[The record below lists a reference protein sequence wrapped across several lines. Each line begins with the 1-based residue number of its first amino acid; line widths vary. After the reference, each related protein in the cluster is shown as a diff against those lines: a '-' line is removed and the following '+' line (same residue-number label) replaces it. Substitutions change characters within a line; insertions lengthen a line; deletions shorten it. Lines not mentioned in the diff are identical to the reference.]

1 VKLIQ
6 EGPKTARLILCG
18 EAPGANEQR
27 EGRPFIGG
35 SGMLL
40 NDVLAGAGL
49 SRSECFITN
58 VCHIQP
64 PGNDFSWFMRKQNQ
78 KHLIAGVIQLRKDIL
93 EIKPNLVVALGAQA
107 LKLLTGKPHIE
118 KWRGSILES
127 SVIPGQKVIGTYHPA
142 ACLRTWDYKAVVD
155 LDMRRIAEE
164 SQYPDIRL
172 PQREYYLNPD
182 PATRMR
188 LMEEMSQAEWLAID
202 IETVEIPGGKVVI
215 SCVGFSD
222 RPDRAMVIPMKDSS
236 DWLLV
241 ETLCLCAAKKIFQNG
256 FYDVEI
262 FHQNGIQV
270 LHYEWDTML
279 AHHSLYTEC
288 ATSED
293 EVAMLTRKGSKRK
306 KAALMKGLAFLTSIN
321 TREPFYK
328 DDGKRWKETGDIKV
342 FWLYNGKDAAVTR
355 EIRDVQ
361 AQDIT
366 EFGVWSTFQHEMS
379 LVEPLM
385 EMTRTG
391 ILVDKE
397 AHAQLLKKYQTEVDN
412 LQRFLE
418 STAGDLANAKSPQ
431 QMHAL
436 LYERLGLPVQ
446 YKKNKEGDPRVTADK
461 DAINKLAEKY
471 PHPVL
476 LTILEVRERRD
487 IIERYLNTAYGAD
500 GRMRCS
506 FDVTGTRSGRLAS
519 RASLDGTG
527 TNLQNQPEE
536 IRRMYKAD
544 EGCIFVYRDYSQAEA
559 RVVAYLAREEGLIQL
574 FEDPSRDVHKENAS
588 RIFGIPPEA
597 VSEEQR
603 YNAKRGVHAF
613 NYGMEDDKFVK
624 VVNQAYR
631 DTGFRM
637 NHATARKIREG
648 YFLLYPGIKANFWR
662 EVEQELRRD
671 RMLVNL
677 FGRKRMF
684 FGRFDDKMIRDA
696 YSFKPQ
702 STVGDLCCMAL
713 RRCYD
718 MIQKGR
724 PELNAKLLLNVH
736 DSLLMQCPIEHATT
750 VASLMEEAM
759 RIPLSCFGRTF
770 YIPTDCKVG
779 FNWGNRPKKNP
790 EDNPRGLIA
799 LDKWITEVAA

>member
-1 VKLIQ
+1 MRLIQ
-6 EGPKTARLILCG
+6 EGPRQTNLVLVG
-18 EAPGANEQR
+18 EAPGANEAK

-49 SRSECFITN
+49 SRGDCFVTN
-58 VCHIQP
+58 ICHIQP

-78 KHLIAGVIQLRKDIL
+78 KHLIAGIVQLRKDIL
-93 EIKPNLVVALGAQA
+93 EIKPNLVVALGAQP
-107 LKLLTGKPHIE
+107 LKMLTGKPTIE
-118 KWRGSILES
+118 KWRGSILQS
-127 SVIPGQKVIGTYHPA
+127 HILPGQKVIGTYHPA
-142 ACLRTWDYKAVVD
+142 ACLRKWDYKAVVD
-155 LDMRRIAEE
+155 IDMKRIAEE
-164 SQYPDIRL
+164 CTFPDIRL
-172 PQREYYLNPD
+172 PQREYFLD
-182 PATRMR
+182 PEPSVRFQ
-188 LMEEMSQAEWLAID
+188 LMQEMAQAEWLSID
-202 IETVEIPGGKVVI
+202 IETVEVPGGKVVI

-222 RPDRAMVIPMKDSS
+222 RADRAMVIPMRNPS

-241 ETLCLCAAKKIFQNG
+241 ETLCLCPAKKIFQNG

-288 ATSED
+288 ASSED
-293 EVAMLTRKGSKRK
+293 EVAMLTRKGNKRK
-306 KAALMKGLAFLTSIN
+306 QAALMKGLAFLTSIN

-361 AQDIT
+361 AVDIS
-366 EFGVWSTFQHEMS
+366 ELGVWDTFRHEMS

-391 ILVDKE
+391 ILIDKE
-397 AHAQLLKKYQTEVDN
+397 VHAKFLNKYHKEVDN
-412 LQRFLE
+412 LQKFLE
-418 STAGDLANAKSPQ
+418 ATAGDLANAKSPKQ
-431 QMHAL
+431 IQEL
-436 LYERLGLPVQ
+436 LYTRLGLPVQ
-446 YKKNKEGDPRVTADK
+446 YKKNKEGDQRVTADK

-476 LTILEVRERRD
+476 LTILEIRERRD

-519 RASLDGTG
+519 RASIDGTG

-536 IRRMYKAD
+536 IRQMYKAD
-544 EGCIFVYRDYSQAEA
+544 EGCVFVHRDYSQAEA
-559 RVVAYLAREEGLIQL
+559 RVVAYLAREESLISL
-574 FEDPSRDVHKENAS
+574 FEDPTRDVHKENAS
-588 RIFGIPPEA
+588 RIFSLPVEA
-597 VSEEQR
+597 ITEEQR

-624 VVNQAYR
+624 VVNQAFR

-637 NHATARKIREG
+637 NHSTARRIREG

-671 RMLVNL
+671 RMLLNL
-677 FGRKRMF
+677 FGRKRLF
-684 FGRFDDKMIRDA
+684 FGRFDDKLIRDA

-736 DSLLMQCPIEHATT
+736 DSLLMQCPIEHAAT

-759 RIPLSCFGRTF
+759 RIPLTCFGRTF

-779 FNWGNRPKKNP
+779 FNWGNRPKKDPEENP
-790 EDNPRGLIA
+790 GGLIS
-799 LDKWITEVAA
+799 LDKWLTEKAA